1 MSMKKL
7 FSLMVAVFLTGD
19 AFTSVA
25 QAEVSVGDLM
35 PDFQLVGS
43 DGKTYSS
50 KMMMGET
57 AYVIAWFPKAFTG
70 GCTKECKSMRVW

>member
-1 MSMKKL
+1 MKSPL
-7 FSLMVAVFLTGD
+7 DLMVAVFLTGD

-43 DGKTYSS
+43 DGRRT
-50 KMMMGET
+50 
-57 AYVIAWFPKAFTG
+57 
-70 GCTKECKSMRVW
+70 RQR